1 MVIDL
6 ALLGLL
12 DEGDLHGYEIRRRVR
27 AQIGLIANISY
38 GSLYPALAKLEK
50 AGDVGVIEGPED
62 AADLLPSTGSLTGE
76 RAASRTRRFTGAK
89 SRRSKKVYR
98 ITEQGRTHFAT
109 LLAAPGGAEDAKA
122 FGLRWSFAR
131 HLDAQARLNLL
142 ERRRA
147 QLLNQMDE
155 VEPAPELDRYARS
168 VVDHAA
174 DGVAR
179 DIHWLDELIAAER
192 DALSNKADTAAGT
205 SAARRASA

>member
-1 MVIDL
+1 MHRSIIMPTRQLHAVVGW
-6 ALLGLL
+6 ALLPRCRGGAALCPKCCGALTLL
-12 DEGDLHGYEIRRRVR
+12 
-27 AQIGLIANISY
+27 
-38 GSLYPALAKLEK
+38 
-50 AGDVGVIEGPED
+50 
-62 AADLLPSTGSLTGE
+62 
-76 RAASRTRRFTGAK
+76 TRRMP
-89 SRRSKKVYR
+89 
-98 ITEQGRTHFAT
+98 